1 MEKNILKINK
11 FIQYNDIRRPRT
23 AQAIIIKASNLTPDL
38 KIICSNLA
46 YSAAAIKMQMSKN
59 KQTTNFVC
67 FLRLFPSSARAIH
80 IICF

>member
-38 KIICSNLA
+38 KIICSSLA
-46 YSAAAIKMQMSKN
+46 YSAAIKDAN
-59 KQTTNFVC
+59 V
-67 FLRLFPSSARAIH
+67 
-80 IICF
+80 